1 MWGGEYLWVWM
12 SACTWTW
19 VYMCGCVDTRTCVGV
34 WGGDR
39 EILFSISEET
49 WTEVGGRRG
58 NKKSG
63 VMENKGQ
70 RGGEG

>member
-1 MWGGEYLWVWM
+1 MGVDECVHVDMGVYVWV
-12 SACTWTW
+12 CGHTYVCGW
-19 VYMCGCVDTRTCVGV
+19 VYMWGCV

-39 EILFSISEET
+39 EMLFSISEET

-63 VMENKGQ
+63 VAENKGQ
-70 RGGEG
+70 HGGED